1 MTDLKRVS
9 NLIAA
14 PVFGTF
20 VIYILFGR
28 SYVVSAAGATVALIF
43 EAILVLLVLFVGVT
57 DLYVFWQQRKD
68 KSE

>member
-28 SYVVSAAGATVALIF
+28 SYVVSAAGPTVALVF
-43 EAILVLLVLFVGVT
+43 EAILVALVLFVGVS
-57 DLYVFWQQRKD
+57 DLYMFWQERK
-68 KSE
+68 KNSE